1 MVEKYGLQETF
12 LPLHKDNVPKNNI
25 FISADALECET
36 LILIIQG
43 AGAVRAGQWAR
54 ALCINENLSLGTI
67 FPYLEN
73 CKALGYGVI
82 VFNPNLNEV
91 PVKEPDVLRS
101 SFIKNE
107 KILKPR
113 VETQKIEGS
122 ENYVKHGEYI
132 WKNFVEIAKAK
143 TIGIVAHS
151 RGGDNTVHLVSQFHK
166 DFKERVA
173 VIAFTDSV
181 HHLSIFDSPQ
191 VRKFIRKN
199 VKNWVTSEFELG
211 KVVRESIEFDCI

>member
-1 MVEKYGLQETF
+1 
-12 LPLHKDNVPKNNI
+12 
-25 FISADALECET
+25 
-36 LILIIQG
+36 
-43 AGAVRAGQWAR
+43 
-54 ALCINENLSLGTI
+54 
-67 FPYLEN
+67 
-73 CKALGYGVI
+73 LGYGVI

-91 PVKEPDVLRS
+91 PVKEPDVLRAT
-101 SFIKNE
+101 FLKNE

-122 ENYVKHGEYI
+122 ENYIKHGEYI

-199 VKNWVTSEFELG
+199 AKNWVTSEFELG
-211 KVVRESIEFDCI
+211 KVVRESTEFDCIRVSAGHPKHEYTSGVAINSVFDFLKTQIENFQSSKSKK